1 MSPQQ
6 RKQLYDVMT
15 PKSVEAGTELMR
27 QGDDGATYFVIESG
41 EADVYVH
48 GPDEV
53 SRSLS
58 ARVRS
63 VSIQRLSAR
72 LWRPGRLGL
81 GRGDARAGRVRRC
94 VPTPAPSCLPA
105 SAADRGAGGRPQA
118 SWR

>member
-15 PKSVEAGTELMR
+15 PKAVEAGTELMR

-53 SRSLS
+53 SHS
-58 ARVRS
+58 ARRS
-63 VSIQRLSAR
+63 IRIQRLSAAVASR
-72 LWRPGRLGL
+72 AAWARSWR
-81 GRGDARAGRVRRC
+81 RAVPASPSVRAH
-94 VPTPAPSCLPA
+94 PAPSCLL
-105 SAADRGAGGRPQA
+105 GG
-118 SWR
+118 